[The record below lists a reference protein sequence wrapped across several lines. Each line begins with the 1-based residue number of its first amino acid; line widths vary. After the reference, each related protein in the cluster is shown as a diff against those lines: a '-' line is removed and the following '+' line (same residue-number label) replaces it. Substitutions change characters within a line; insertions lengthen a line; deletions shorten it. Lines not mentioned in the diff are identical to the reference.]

1 MIDTQTIKK
10 QVELL
15 RAEIAKLNSE
25 ASAKEAEIQN
35 LILSSGVDFENSFVR
50 FFNGANYVFMNVERQ
65 VIRENG
71 SMITLVGSSLT
82 LSDDPLWFQDDDDGI
97 DFGMYKEDD
106 EITFNTEI
114 LEGGRIETIDIIT
127 EHAMTFV
134 ADYYFNRVKENA
146 LRGIYD
152 KD

>member
-1 MIDTQTIKK
+1 MIDAQTIKK

-15 RAEIAKLNSE
+15 RAEITKLNNE

-50 FFNGANYVFMNVERQ
+50 FFDGVNYVFMNVERQ
-65 VIRENG
+65 IIRENG
-71 SMITLVGSSLT
+71 SMITLAGSSLT

-106 EITFNTEI
+106 EITFDTEI
-114 LEGGRIETIDIIT
+114 FGGGRIETIDIIT

-134 ADYYFNRVKENA
+134 VDYYFNRVKENA